1 MEFQPRLVHMSKRK
15 LRVKN
20 TQLDNLISNLRGEV
34 GEVITAWVLL
44 RHMIARQR
52 ELTSD
57 DVATDL
63 ANENLAFVSMLR
75 TKLADE
81 IVARLS
87 ELAEP
92 KIGRLTF
99 HFAATKLGKLDAE
112 VRTFRIFITRGK
124 FQQKRNL
131 DISHKELPEKWAQH
145 GPIVIP
151 YRTLLRGVGHA
162 LRLMQKID
170 HVVLGPAAKYLWTEM
185 RKKRY
190 QLMDPA
196 SAAYM
201 LVPYMNLSPE
211 IRQKVILEEM
221 AEGRSA
227 WADMNATINGQGMTV
242 SACREWGAFMLG
254 GRIIVLPHYP
264 LQSLN
269 VQIPVANAAGT
280 AGDLAQPEPITEER
294 KIAAKYRVTKKE
306 GDNRMSFAPVQRV
319 HKLDTGEL
327 TELVDIH
334 FILNDKLRQDFGDLK
349 VGDEKEFSLTVRVLT
364 GFREPQGDVPI

>member
-1 MEFQPRLVHMSKRK
+1 MSRQK

-34 GEVITAWVLL
+34 GEIITSWVLL
-44 RHMIARQR
+44 HHMMASVRQ
-52 ELTSD
+52 LTSD
-57 DVATDL
+57 DFAKDL

-87 ELAEP
+87 ELAEA

-99 HFAATKLGKLDAE
+99 HFAATKLGKLDGE
-112 VRTFRIFITRGK
+112 VRAFSTFIAREK

-151 YRTLLRGVGHA
+151 YRTLRRGVGRA
-162 LRLMQKID
+162 LRVMKKID
-170 HVVLGPAAKYLWTEM
+170 RVVLGPAAKYLWPEM

-190 QLMDPA
+190 QLMNPA

-201 LVPYMNLSPE
+201 LVPHMNLSPE
-211 IRQKVILEEM
+211 IRQRVIMEEM
-221 AEGRSA
+221 AEGRQVWS
-227 WADMNATINGQGMTV
+227 DMAATFNGQEIRV
-242 SACREWGAFMLG
+242 SACREWGAFLLN
-254 GRIIVLPHYP
+254 GRMIVLDHYP
-264 LQSLN
+264 LQTLN
-269 VQIPVANAAGT
+269 IQIPPEDAAGT
-280 AGDLAQPEPITEER
+280 AGELVAAEPITEER
-294 KIAAKYRVTKKE
+294 KITAKYRVTKKE
-306 GDNRMSFAPVQRV
+306 GDSRMSFAPVQRV
-319 HKLDTGEL
+319 HQLDTGAL

-334 FILNDKLRQDFGDLK
+334 LNLNDKLRQDFGEMN

-364 GFREPQGDVPI
+364 AYRQPQQDMTSAAG

>member
-1 MEFQPRLVHMSKRK
+1 MSGQK
-15 LRVKN
+15 LRVTN

-34 GEVITAWVLL
+34 GEVITSWVLL
-44 RHMIARQR
+44 QHMMARER

-57 DVATDL
+57 DFAKNL
-63 ANENLAFVSMLR
+63 GNESLAFVSMLR

-99 HFAATKLGKLDAE
+99 HFAATKLGKADAE
-112 VRTFRIFITRGK
+112 VRAFRTFITREK

-145 GPIVIP
+145 GPILIP

-162 LRLMQKID
+162 LRLMKKID
-170 HVVLGPAAKYLWTEM
+170 RVVLGPAAKYLWPEM
-185 RKKRY
+185 RKRRY
-190 QLMDPA
+190 QLMNPA
-196 SAAYM
+196 CAAYM

-211 IRQKVILEEM
+211 IRQRVILEEM

-227 WADMNATINGQGMTV
+227 WSDMTATLNGQEMRV
-242 SACREWGAFMLG
+242 SACREWGAFLLG
-254 GRIIVLPHYP
+254 GRMIVLSHYP

-269 VQIPVANAAGT
+269 LQIPVGNAADTSGEV
-280 AGDLAQPEPITEER
+280 AQPELITEE
-294 KIAAKYRVTKKE
+294 KNITAKYRVTKKE
-306 GDNRMSFAPVQRV
+306 DDSRMSFSPVQRV
-319 HKLDTGEL
+319 HQLDTGEL

-334 FILNDKLRQDFGDLK
+334 FILDDQLRQKLGDMN
-349 VGDEKEFSLTVRVLT
+349 VGDEKEFSLVVKVLT
-364 GFREPQGDVPI
+364 GLRPPQEDMLI

>member
-1 MEFQPRLVHMSKRK
+1 MSKQK

-34 GEVITAWVLL
+34 GEVITSWVLL
-44 RHMIARQR
+44 RHMMAGERQ
-52 ELTSD
+52 LSSD
-57 DVATDL
+57 DFAKDL
-63 ANENLAFVSMLR
+63 ANENLAFVSMLK

-92 KIGRLTF
+92 KTGRLTF
-99 HFAATKLGKLDAE
+99 HFAATKLGKLDGE
-112 VRTFRIFITRGK
+112 VRAFRTFITRQK

-145 GPIVIP
+145 GSIVIP
-151 YRTLLRGVGHA
+151 YRTLRRGVGHA
-162 LRLMQKID
+162 LRMMKKID
-170 HVVLGPAAKYLWTEM
+170 CIVLGPAAKYLWREM

-190 QLMDPA
+190 QLMNPP

-201 LVPYMNLSPE
+201 LIPYMNLSKE
-211 IRQKVILEEM
+211 IRQKVIMEEM
-221 AEGRSA
+221 AEGRQVWSE
-227 WADMNATINGQGMTV
+227 MTTTINGQETRV
-242 SACREWGAFMLG
+242 SACREWGAFLLG
-254 GRIIVLPHYP
+254 GRVIVLDHYP
-264 LQSLN
+264 LQTLN
-269 VQIPVANAAGT
+269 IEIPTADAAGT
-280 AGDLAQPEPITEER
+280 AELVEAEPITAE
-294 KIAAKYRVTKKE
+294 KMITAKYRVTKKD

-319 HKLDTGEL
+319 HQLDTGAL

-334 FILNDKLRQDFGDLK
+334 FNLNDKLRQDFGEMN

-364 GFREPQGDVPI
+364 GYRPTQQDMPSATG

>member
-1 MEFQPRLVHMSKRK
+1 MLVQMSKQK

-34 GEVITAWVLL
+34 GEVITSWVLL

-52 ELTSD
+52 ELASD
-57 DVATDL
+57 DIEKDL

-75 TKLADE
+75 AKLADE

-87 ELAEP
+87 ELSEP

-99 HFAATKLGKLDAE
+99 HFAATKLGKLSAE
-112 VRTFRIFITRGK
+112 VRTFATFITRAK

-151 YRTLLRGVGHA
+151 YRTLCRGVGHA
-162 LRLMQKID
+162 LRLMKKID
-170 HVVLGPAAKYLWTEM
+170 HVVLGPAAKYLWPEM

-190 QLMDPA
+190 QLMNPA
-196 SAAYM
+196 SAVYM
-201 LVPYMNLSPE
+201 LVPHMNLSPE

-221 AEGRSA
+221 AEGRPA
-227 WADMNATINGQGMTV
+227 WADMAATINGQQMMV
-242 SACREWGAFMLG
+242 SACREWGAFLLG
-254 GRIIVLPHYP
+254 GRMIVLPHYP
-264 LQSLN
+264 LQSLDI
-269 VQIPVANAAGT
+269 QIPVADVGVP
-280 AGDLAQPEPITEER
+280 GQLAQVEPITEEK
-294 KIAAKYRVTKKE
+294 KITAKYRVTKKE
-306 GDNRMSFAPVQRV
+306 DDNRMSFTPVQRV
-319 HKLDTGEL
+319 HRLDTGDL

-334 FILNDKLRQDFGDLK
+334 FILSDKLRKEFGHLK
-349 VGDEKEFSLTVRVLT
+349 VGDEKEFSLTVRVLA
-364 GFREPQGDVPI
+364 GFREPQRDLTT